1 MSDEG
6 MSDAP
11 WLEHFVTS
19 QDALGGMTFAHYRD
33 HMDDEAML
41 RYRASVAEN
50 NGHDMAPVNYNSLRR
65 IIARLDAAERE
76 RDHYRKLAFGR
87 IDQSAANG
95 WMPIACAPTNGSKID
110 LWSESHY
117 GNGRIP
123 DAWYVG
129 NEWFVL
135 NGNGRPEAIA
145 HHHNVTHWRPIHA
158 LTANH
163 SAPVV
168 EE

>member
-76 RDHYRKLAFGR
+76 RDALREALAKIANYDRKHKTPQRDGR
-87 IDQSAANG
+87 MAD
-95 WMPIACAPTNGSKID
+95 T
-110 LWSESHY
+110 
-117 GNGRIP
+117 
-123 DAWYVG
+123 
-129 NEWFVL
+129 
-135 NGNGRPEAIA
+135 
-145 HHHNVTHWRPIHA
+145 THLYLQGFARAA

>member
-1 MSDEG
+1 MKLTAQIVADLLNE
-6 MSDAP
+6 
-11 WLEHFVTS
+11 
-19 QDALGGMTFAHYRD
+19 RD
-33 HMDDEAML
+33 QL
-41 RYRASVAEN
+41 N
-50 NGHDMAPVNYNSLRR
+50 
-65 IIARLDAAERE
+65 ARLDAAERE
-76 RDHYRKLAFGR
+76 RDHYRKLAFDR

-95 WMPIACAPTNGSKID
+95 WLPIASAPMNGSKID

>member
-1 MSDEG
+1 MSDGG
-6 MSDAP
+6 MSDA
-11 WLEHFVTS
+11 EF
-19 QDALGGMTFAHYRD
+19 DAKVGFPVGERYVPKSKLDAA
-33 HMDDEAML
+33 EA
-41 RYRASVAEN
+41 RAT
-50 NGHDMAPVNYNSLRR
+50 
-65 IIARLDAAERE
+65 AAERE

>member
-6 MSDAP
+6 MSDAELAYHRARAYQRP
-11 WLEHFVTS
+11 GSTDTEMTIEKES
-19 QDALGGMTFAHYRD
+19 MRAL
-33 HMDDEAML
+33 
-41 RYRASVAEN
+41 
-50 NGHDMAPVNYNSLRR
+50 
-65 IIARLDAAERE
+65 IARLDAAERE

>member
-76 RDHYRKLAFGR
+76 
-87 IDQSAANG
+87 
-95 WMPIACAPTNGSKID
+95 
-110 LWSESHY
+110 
-117 GNGRIP
+117 P
-123 DAWYVG
+123 DARLLDALR
-129 NEWFVL
+129 EIA
-135 NGNGRPEAIA
+135 RPLDCGCVPCTGQCRSAYAMQIEVEARQDIA
-145 HHHNVTHWRPIHA
+145 RAA

-168 EE
+168 D